1 MNAFWYFLGSL
12 IIAFTITTLGVE
24 HYGLQY
30 TSIAVFLLFYSAY
43 LGGFG
48 FKYLERKNI
57 KETNNQQVE
66 LWLDRV
72 ERDVP
77 KVKQVNRMLLNP
89 IYSHKRITLLEQRK
103 QYISNMLRITM
114 LNYHTK

>member
-48 FKYLERKNI
+48 FKYLERKKI
-57 KETNNQQVE
+57 KETNNQQLE

-89 IYSHKRITLLEQRK
+89 IHSHEKSFLLERRT
-103 QYISNMLRITM
+103 QYISNILRFTM
-114 LNYHTK
+114 ANYHTK

>member
-1 MNAFWYFLGSL
+1 MGIEN
-12 IIAFTITTLGVE
+12 
-24 HYGLQY
+24 YGLQY
-30 TSIAVFLLFYSAY
+30 TSIAVFLLIYSAY

-48 FKYLERKNI
+48 FKYLERKKI
-57 KETNNQQVE
+57 KENNNHEVE

-89 IYSHKRITLLEQRK
+89 IYSHKRRTLLDQRK
-103 QYISNMLRITM
+103 QYISNILRITM
-114 LNYHTK
+114 VNYHPK